1 MNTTLAPGAPA
12 DTPVAPRRL
21 ALRRESL
28 RELTTDDLRHIAGGR
43 VSAACTSGTTSK
55 TGIV

>member
-1 MNTTLAPGAPA
+1 MNTTPAPGAPA

-28 RELTTDDLRHIAGGR
+28 RELTTDDLRQIAAGR
-43 VSAACTSGTTSK
+43 GAGVSNSLTPM
-55 TGIV
+55 TGAH